1 MAIEISTTKKAAAP
15 VETGAS
21 MPALSLRRT
30 GVSAKDRMFFT
41 ERLALLL
48 ETGGALQPSLLALKE
63 QTDNVHLSAVI
74 GDLSDEVLGGKPFS
88 RALARHPEVFSLTYV
103 NLVGASEQG
112 GFMHRVLTQLQQME
126 EKSEKLRST
135 LFAAFSYPAFLLCF
149 SFAVVCFIL
158 VVVFPKFGNLF
169 QSIYD
174 QLPITTRFL
183 MAGSDILRTYWI
195 ALIAGGAGMLLVVFR
210 WLKSE
215 GGKEVI
221 DRLKLKIPGLKQLFV
236 QVYMI
241 HMLRVMGLSLVNG
254 VSVVDALKSCREVVD
269 NNLFR
274 RFMAD
279 IEHGVD
285 EGRGLAAGFE
295 QAAFVPSMVRQMI
308 RTGEESG
315 NLAVVMER
323 IADFYERDLEK
334 KIQVVSKIAEP
345 LMLLVMGVLVGVIV
359 SSLILPIFK
368 LSKAVH

>member
-1 MAIEISTTKKAAAP
+1 MAIEISSTHKAAARP
-15 VETGAS
+15 QGAGPKLPS
-21 MPALSLRRT
+21 RLGRR

-48 ETGGALQPSLLALKE
+48 ETGGALQPSLQALQG
-63 QTDNVHLSAVI
+63 QTDNGHFAALI
-74 GDLSDEVLGGKPFS
+74 GDLSEEVLGGKPFS

-112 GFMHRVLTQLQQME
+112 GFMPRVLNQLQQME
-126 EKSEKLRST
+126 EKAEKLRST
-135 LFAAFSYPAFLLCF
+135 LFSAFSYPAFLLCF
-149 SFAVVCFIL
+149 SLAVVCFIL

-174 QLPITTRFL
+174 QLPLTTRFL
-183 MAGSDILRTYWI
+183 MVGSDILRHYWA
-195 ALIAGGAGMLLVVFR
+195 ALVAGGGGLLLVTLR
-210 WLKSE
+210 WVKSAA
-215 GGKEVI
+215 GKGVI
-221 DRLKLKIPGLKQLFV
+221 DGLKLKVPGLKQLYV

-241 HMLRVMGLSLVNG
+241 HMLRVMGLSLANG

-269 NNLFR
+269 NHLFR

-279 IEHGVD
+279 IERGVG

-295 QAAFVPSMVRQMI
+295 GAAFVPSMVRQMI
-308 RTGEESG
+308 RTGEDSG

-334 KIQVVSKIAEP
+334 KIQMVSKIAEP